1 MIEKKHSDKEKEKLK
16 SDLQLLKDI
25 NSNLRKENIYL
36 RNENKNLKLKMT
48 SMFYKKIFD
57 KKYISS

>member
-1 MIEKKHSDKEKEKLK
+1 MNEKKDSDKEKEKLK

-25 NSNLRKENIYL
+25 NSNLRKENIFL

-48 SMFYKKIFD
+48 SMFFKKIFYE
-57 KKYISS
+57 KYISF